1 MNAQQTLIK
10 TATPKTKV
18 PVMPA
23 VVPEKRKN
31 DLLESMAEDCLVD
44 SKVFVKQ
51 SKAPEGE

>member
-1 MNAQQTLIK
+1 MNAQQTLNK
-10 TATPKTKV
+10 TATPKTTV

-23 VVPEKRKN
+23 VVPEKRTN

>member
-1 MNAQQTLIK
+1 MNAQQTLNK
-10 TATPKTKV
+10 TATPKTTV

-31 DLLESMAEDCLVD
+31 DLLESMAEDCFVD

>member
-1 MNAQQTLIK
+1 MNAHQTLNK
-10 TATPKTKV
+10 TATPKTTV

-31 DLLESMAEDCLVD
+31 DLLESMAEDCFVD